1 MDSSSVITPDGLVKE
16 KGFVKAL
23 ARAFQV
29 PILNSRMAVLL
40 YGSVPM
46 PSKGLIVYKSFND
59 FDNDVDSL
67 KAVSGDR
74 RMDLALKTAE
84 NLLQREESRTRNI
97 VILLTTGRQASG
109 YRDQQLADS
118 GKAARGV
125 GAEVFVVTIGSEQ
138 NLEEL
143 RSVVADFQNIYQV
156 GSLDYLKREALPI
169 GRDIIG
175 GKSGKYFIFRIF
187 LQEKT
192 LGKKLPFISN
202 LINAIV
208 VFRYISNEGSI
219 DLFAC

>member
-29 PILNSRMAVLL
+29 PIMNSRMAVLL
-40 YGSVPM
+40 YGSFTM
-46 PSKGLIVYKSFND
+46 RSKRLIVYKSFND

-67 KAVSGDR
+67 RAISGDR
-74 RMDLALKTAE
+74 RMDLALKAAE
-84 NLLQREESRTRNI
+84 NLLQREESPKRNI

-109 YRDQQLADS
+109 YRDEQLADA
-118 GKAARGV
+118 GKAVRGV
-125 GAEVFVVTIGSEQ
+125 GVEVFVVAIGSEQ

-143 RSVVADFQNIYQV
+143 RSAVADFQNIYQV

-175 GKSGKYFIFRIF
+175 GKSGMYLTLGRKTTF
-187 LQEKT
+187 LFKT
-192 LGKKLPFISN
+192 LLTQSSCLGIFQMMVS
-202 LINAIV
+202 
-208 VFRYISNEGSI
+208 ST
-219 DLFAC
+219 